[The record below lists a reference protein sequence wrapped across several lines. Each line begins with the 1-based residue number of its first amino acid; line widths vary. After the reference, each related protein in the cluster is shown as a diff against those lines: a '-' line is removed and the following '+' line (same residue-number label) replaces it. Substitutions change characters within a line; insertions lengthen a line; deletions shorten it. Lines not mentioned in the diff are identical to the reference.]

1 MNRYVALGCLGF
13 GLMVSPLLS
22 GFATGAVPA
31 TTKIGV
37 IDIESTLYDTPAGK
51 RANSAFEKARTA
63 KQAKLD
69 ADNKGLQKSVADLD
83 KQRTVLKKDVF
94 DGKKAELE
102 KQYLA
107 MQKTMAMAE
116 KELASERTKLVQDL
130 LAKAGP
136 IIEEIAK
143 KEGVSIIIDKSSVI
157 WMDPAVDLTAALNAR
172 MK

>member
-1 MNRYVALGCLGF
+1 MNRYVALGCLGL

-31 TTKIGV
+31 TPRIGV

-51 RANSAFEKARTA
+51 RANGTFEKARAA

-69 ADNKGLQKSVADLD
+69 ADNKNLQKSVADLE
-83 KQRTVLKKDVF
+83 KQKAVLKKDVF
-94 DGKKAELE
+94 DGKKGELE

-107 MQKTMAMAE
+107 MQKTMAAAE
-116 KELASERTKLVQDL
+116 KDLAGERTKLVQDL
-130 LAKAGP
+130 LGKAGP

-143 KEGVSIIIDKSSVI
+143 KEGVSIIFDKSAII
-157 WMDPAVDLTAALNAR
+157 WMDATVDLTMALNAR